1 MGHDRVRDTVELDDH
16 DALLEAS
23 FVGLRGRAAR
33 EKVGAVGGEGRDG
46 KLDGKPRAPRDSGSS
61 DRLPPLHDFRL

>member
-23 FVGLRGRAAR
+23 LVGLRGRAAR
-33 EKVGAVGGEGRDG
+33 EKVGRRGR
-46 KLDGKPRAPRDSGSS
+46 
-61 DRLPPLHDFRL
+61 

>member
-33 EKVGAVGGEGRDG
+33 EKVGAVGGEAGTAS
-46 KLDGKPRAPRDSGSS
+46 LT
-61 DRLPPLHDFRL
+61 